1 MPSFRLVILG
11 SLARA
16 VAVLETVEQLGGL
29 EATAPGKSAGL
40 GDLEAVDRLAVE
52 ESALGAWWDLRV
64 RGSRI
69 LVVQEM
75 GLELKKWVWRGGV
88 LERGNIWAFSPPW

>member
-40 GDLEAVDRLAVE
+40 GDLEAVDR
-52 ESALGAWWDLRV
+52 SRWRRALLV
-64 RGSRI
+64 RGGIFGFGGHGFLRCRRS
-69 LVVQEM
+69 
-75 GLELKKWVWRGGV
+75 VW
-88 LERGNIWAFSPPW
+88 I

>member
-1 MPSFRLVILG
+1 MPSLRLVILG

-29 EATAPGKSAGL
+29 EATASGKSAGL
-40 GDLEAVDRLAVE
+40 GDLEAVDRSAVE

-69 LVVQEM
+69 LAAQEI
-75 GLELKKWVWRGGV
+75 GLDLKKWVWRGGV